1 MVTIAVI
8 GGRAAGEEE
17 LAAAG
22 EVGRGI
28 AEAGARLVC
37 GGLGGVMEAACEGAR
52 SAGGLTI
59 GLLPGTDRDAA
70 NPHVTVAIP
79 TGLGEARNLLVVR
92 TADAVVAI
100 DGAYGTL
107 SEIAFALNAGCPVVG
122 LSTWELHRGGAPDTG
137 IMVAQSPTEAVSLA
151 LEAARGVQA

>member
-17 LAAAG
+17 LAAAS

-28 AEAGARLVC
+28 AEVGAQLVC

-122 LSTWELHRGGAPDTG
+122 LSTWELHRAGSPDTG
-137 IMVAQSPTEAVSLA
+137 IMVAESPGEAVSLA
-151 LEAARGVQA
+151 LQAVRDARA